1 MNGGHTMVEEE
12 YFSDDEQKG
21 ESRNDQIE
29 GTKNSTATVNR
40 AQIQMQFAMQ
50 QEFAGAQ
57 SSAAENS
64 DLISS
69 AIDLVFNASSS
80 DKVLVAIEPEPER
93 ISHPFIP
100 DEIKQG
106 GNSREELEL
115 LTKEEL
121 VEKYLELEDVLNTN
135 WKEQREDEATLE
147 RLGAIPSE
155 SGECN
160 RYSTTSFY
168 SLQDQGPDR
177 EAKILALNTALK
189 TA

>member
-1 MNGGHTMVEEE
+1 MNGGHMMVEEE

-29 GTKNSTATVNR
+29 GTKNSTATVNL
-40 AQIQMQFAMQ
+40 AQMQFAMQ

-57 SSAAENS
+57 PSAAENS

-93 ISHPFIP
+93 ISHLFIP

-135 WKEQREDEATLE
+135 WKEQREDEATL
-147 RLGAIPSE
+147 
-155 SGECN
+155 
-160 RYSTTSFY
+160 
-168 SLQDQGPDR
+168 
-177 EAKILALNTALK
+177 
-189 TA
+189 